1 MNIKKTFNSKTGF
14 YMPRIEVINDRNEVF
29 KEKSAEYPFIFG
41 PPNL

>member
-1 MNIKKTFNSKTGF
+1 
-14 YMPRIEVINDRNEVF
+14 MPRIEVINDRNEVF